1 MSKAIET
8 TNFIIE
14 KVAPI
19 FNKMGYA
26 GTSLS
31 DITKATGLTKGAIYG
46 NFKDK
51 EALALASFNY
61 NLRRVI
67 GRIEQQMNQHSSPV
81 AKLRAVLN
89 FYAQYFDYVKDFG
102 GCPVVNIGVDA
113 NHRNP
118 ALLERVRA
126 VVTKLQRSISKIV
139 EAGIA
144 SGEIKKEVDA
154 SLIGRRFFLTLE
166 GAIFLSVTMD
176 DSIYLEDAVKQLE
189 EMIIDFKL

>member
-51 EALALASFNY
+51 EALALAAFNY
-61 NLRRVI
+61 NLKRVI

-118 ALLERVRA
+118 ALLERVRT
-126 VVTKLQRSISKIV
+126 VVTKLERSISKIV
-139 EAGIA
+139 EEGIA